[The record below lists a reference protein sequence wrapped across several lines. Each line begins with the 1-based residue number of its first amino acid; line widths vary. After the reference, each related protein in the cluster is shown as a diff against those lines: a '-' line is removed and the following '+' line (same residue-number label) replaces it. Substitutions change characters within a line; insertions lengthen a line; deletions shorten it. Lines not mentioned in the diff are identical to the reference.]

1 MPEYD
6 LSQVECILFEP
17 EGNVR
22 RLMRDALG
30 HLRISRVQA
39 FGHMEDVR
47 KAFGTGNPDLLV
59 ADATGADSETF
70 KVVHAI
76 RHSLLGANPFL
87 AIIVTAFNPT
97 KPLLARV
104 TNCGGDALLV
114 KPLAPKQLHE
124 RITALVEGPR
134 NFVVTSDFIGPD
146 RRKSPRE
153 GSQIPLIEV
162 PNTLRLKATN
172 AFGRTNPHEL
182 IERASAEVNE
192 QKLLRQAFQAA
203 FLIEFALPGLSG
215 EPAERIAVEHLTRV
229 VPVLDDLIH
238 RLPVQAT
245 GSRAAAA
252 DQAKAL
258 IAAVEVAH
266 AQTLSGMVPP
276 GLDRLKPSALEI
288 MAALSPDR
296 PADALAREVGAAAA
310 LYRSRLTAL
319 AEAKAAE
326 GAKGFAQGGL
336 ARTGGFL

>member
-39 FGHMEDVR
+39 FGHMDEVR
-47 KAFGTGNPDLLV
+47 KAFETANPDLLV
-59 ADATGADSETF
+59 ADATGTDSETF

-87 AIIVTAFNPT
+87 AIVVTAFNPT
-97 KPLLARV
+97 KSLLARV
-104 TNCGGDALLV
+104 TNCGADALLV

-124 RITALVEGPR
+124 RITALVDGTR

-153 GSQIPLIEV
+153 GSQIPLVEV

-182 IERASAEVNE
+182 IERASAEINE
-192 QKLLRQAFQAA
+192 LKLLRQAFQAA
-203 FLIEFALPGLSG
+203 FLIEFATPGLSA
-215 EPAERIAVEHLTRV
+215 EPAERIAVDHLARM
-229 VPVLDDLIH
+229 VPVLDDLVH
-238 RLPVQAT
+238 RLPAHAT
-245 GSRAAAA
+245 GNRAAAS

-258 IAAVEVAH
+258 TAAVEVAH

-276 GLDRLKPSALEI
+276 GLDRLKSAALELVAT
-288 MAALSPDR
+288 MNPER
-296 PADALAREVGAAAA
+296 PADGLAREVAAAAA
-310 LYRSRLTAL
+310 LYRNRLNEM
-319 AEAKAAE
+319 AEARAADR
-326 GAKGFAQGGL
+326 AKGFAQGGL
-336 ARTGGFL
+336 VKSGSFL